1 MQLIDIVRSFRIRLA
16 LLLVFFG
23 LVLVACGGANP
34 APLPSAVPVTEAT
47 TVADPTADPAAQAT
61 TVARAEEYEN
71 IGQPAGDTYLA
82 EFLRR
87 FDGYTQSAQP
97 LGRFIPERLEI
108 SVPENSYNYD
118 TEVLI
123 ETFGLDG
130 ADGFMIAVTPLVDD
144 SGKMNQDIGF
154 HIASGSLPANWTS
167 PGNPGENFHVH
178 GESIRA
184 GETYSGTIY
193 MALYDEQQLVYWVA
207 ELPVTVHVTA
217 AEATPTP

>member
-1 MQLIDIVRSFRIRLA
+1 MLFIDIVRSSRIRLA
-16 LLLVFFG
+16 FIAAVFG
-23 LVLVACGGANP
+23 LLLVACGGTNP
-34 APLPSAVPVTEAT
+34 APLPTAIPVTEAT
-47 TVADPTADPAAQAT
+47 AVAPKPTVFPDTQAT
-61 TVARAEEYEN
+61 IAGAEEYEDL
-71 IGQPAGDTYLA
+71 GQPTVDTYLA
-82 EFLRR
+82 EFLKR
-87 FDGYTQSAQP
+87 FDGYTLSAEP
-97 LGRFIPERLEI
+97 LGRFIPERLELT
-108 SVPENSYNYD
+108 VPANSYNYD

-123 ETFGLDG
+123 QTFGLDG

-193 MALYDEQQLVYWVA
+193 MALYDEQQLIYWLA

-217 AEATPTP
+217 PEATPTP